1 MSNVASPIRTA
12 MVTGVRRTVLVFG
25 ILLLVMLLFV
35 WRLMSVFGL

>member
-1 MSNVASPIRTA
+1 MPHVAAPVRTA
-12 MVTGVRRTVLVFG
+12 MVTGLRRTVLVFA